1 MSERATTIAAL
12 REVLAR
18 ECYDEQHIG
27 ELLRPDRLD
36 GPRAVQAFLLRPT
49 ADEPLGRLVRLFF
62 AGEQVETG
70 AAAEVLAP
78 LGLAELEQAGVL
90 ESVPGAVRSRV
101 RLTPLHGVLVAGDH
115 QPPGRLA
122 ADHVVSPGASS
133 ETLAKF
139 TIRTPVRSALD
150 LCAGSGVQALI
161 AAAHCERVIG
171 TDLNPRALALAE
183 LGAALNGIENIEWR
197 QGDLL
202 EPVASERFDL
212 VVANPPFVVS
222 PVRELTFRDSGRRAD
237 ELSRDVLAGVAAA
250 LAEGGFG
257 HALCAWVA
265 AEGEPWS
272 RAPAAWL
279 DGSGCDVLI
288 VRIETATAESYAV
301 NWASLGSSTSAEA
314 VDRAAS
320 WVEHYRA
327 LGIREIVS
335 GAVVMR
341 RRAGPNWVAAEE
353 ATSIGW
359 SAGEQVARIFSGRDL
374 LQQLGDERNLRGCV
388 LSLAPGARLVQ
399 RWLPGRR
406 LERARVTL
414 PGGLEL
420 DGAIEPH
427 ALADVMH
434 ALDGRR
440 TLQEA
445 ATVADIDPGALDD
458 GVGSIRALIGRG
470 YLVAQQTATE
480 PIAGA
485 RKPGVAAI
493 DPAPSRAYDHRQT
506 RTKEGADDR

>member
-1 MSERATTIAAL
+1 MSERAETIAAL
-12 REVLAR
+12 RDVLAR
-18 ECYDEQHIG
+18 ECYDERHIA
-27 ELLRPDRLD
+27 ELLRSDRLD
-36 GPRAVQAFLLRPT
+36 GSRALQAFLLRPA
-49 ADEPLGRLVRLFF
+49 ADEPLGRLVRLFL
-62 AGEQVETG
+62 AGEQLETA

-90 ESVPGAVRSRV
+90 ERVPGAVRSRV
-101 RLTPLHGVLVAGDH
+101 RLTALHGVLVAGDH

-122 ADHVVSPGASS
+122 TDHVISPGASS

-197 QGDLL
+197 QGDLFG
-202 EPVASERFDL
+202 PVGSERFEL
-212 VVANPPFVVS
+212 VVANPPFVLS
-222 PVRELTFRDSGRRAD
+222 PARELTFRDSGRRGD
-237 ELSRDVLAGVAAA
+237 ELSRDVVAGVAGA

-257 HALCAWVA
+257 HVLCAWVP

-272 RAPAAWL
+272 RVPAAWL
-279 DGSGCDVLI
+279 EGSGCDVLI
-288 VRIETATAESYAV
+288 VRIKTATAESYAI
-301 NWASLGSSTSAEA
+301 NWASLDSSTTAEA
-314 VDRAAS
+314 VERAAS

-327 LGIREIVS
+327 IGIREIVS

-341 RRAGPNWVAAEE
+341 RRPGPNWVAAEE
-353 ATSIGW
+353 MTSIGW
-359 SAGEQVARIFSGRDL
+359 GAGEQVARIFRGRDL
-374 LQQLGDERNLRGCV
+374 LEQLGDERNIRGCV

-414 PGGLEL
+414 PGGLAL
-420 DGAIEPH
+420 GGAIEPH
-427 ALADVMH
+427 VLADLLQ

-440 TLQEA
+440 TLEEA
-445 ATVADIDPGALDD
+445 ATVADVDPGALDD
-458 GVGSIRALIGRG
+458 GAGSIRALIGRG
-470 YLVAQQTATE
+470 YLVADQIATE
-480 PIAGA
+480 PTETWRRG
-485 RKPGVAAI
+485 
-493 DPAPSRAYDHRQT
+493 H
-506 RTKEGADDR
+506 